1 MDAEGAIPH
10 YVYGGPE
17 ELTGRVCVLFTVVSH
32 HHHRAGAEVST
43 RYMFMKC

>member
-1 MDAEGAIPH
+1 MLKGQSR
-10 YVYGGPE
+10 
-17 ELTGRVCVLFTVVSH
+17 TMSTVAQKSLQAGSVFCSPLISH